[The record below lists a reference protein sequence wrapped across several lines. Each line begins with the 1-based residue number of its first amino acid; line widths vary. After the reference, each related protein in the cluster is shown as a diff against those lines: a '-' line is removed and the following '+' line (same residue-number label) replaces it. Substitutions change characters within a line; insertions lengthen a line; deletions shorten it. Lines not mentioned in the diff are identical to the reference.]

1 MPSLYL
7 LGTGAATT
15 DPFRTATM
23 LAVTDVASD
32 DRSTLLVD
40 CGGDVVQR
48 LQEAGASVDSVA
60 GLIVTHAHPDHCSGF
75 PLFVERMWLYEHHE
89 TIPVVGIEAAVE
101 QAEQLWDA
109 FSPITTG
116 WDIPELEYRTVP
128 YESDAVMW
136 HDPTWKVT
144 CAPVNH
150 GIYNVGL
157 RFEHVPTGRV
167 IAYSCDTA
175 PCDAVVHLAQ
185 DADVLIHE
193 ATGSM
198 DGHSSAVDAAE
209 AARDANADRLI
220 LVHLSAGDK
229 TPALRDARNI
239 FPHTELGVE
248 LQRIDV

>member
-23 LAVTDVASD
+23 LALTDATSEEP
-32 DRSTLLVD
+32 STLLVD

-48 LQEAGASVDSVA
+48 LREAGASVDSIA
-60 GLIVTHAHPDHCSGF
+60 GLIVTHAHPDHCAAF
-75 PLFVERMWLYEHHE
+75 PLFVERLWLYEHHE
-89 TIPVVGIEAAVE
+89 QIPVIGIEAAIN
-101 QAEQLWDA
+101 QARRTWDA

-116 WDIPELEYRTVP
+116 WDIPEVDYRVVP
-128 YESDAVMW
+128 YEQDAVMW

-185 DADVLIHE
+185 DADVLVHE
-193 ATGSM
+193 ATGSS
-198 DGHSSAVDAAE
+198 DGHSSAADAAR
-209 AARDANADRLI
+209 AAQNAGANRLI
-220 LVHLSAGDK
+220 LVHLSEGDK
-229 TPALRDARNI
+229 TAALREARDI

>member
-23 LAVTDVASD
+23 LALTDATSEVP
-32 DRSTLLVD
+32 STLLVD

-48 LQEAGASVDSVA
+48 LREAGASVDNIA
-60 GLIVTHAHPDHCSGF
+60 GLIVTHAHPDHCAAF
-75 PLFVERMWLYEHHE
+75 PLFVERIWLYGHHE
-89 TIPVVGIEAAVE
+89 QIPVIGIEAAIN
-101 QAEQLWDA
+101 QARRTWDA

-116 WDIPELEYRTVP
+116 WDIPEVDYRVVP
-128 YESDAVMW
+128 YEQDAVMW

-157 RFEHVPTGRV
+157 RFEHVSTGRV

-185 DADVLIHE
+185 NADVLVHE
-193 ATGSM
+193 ATGSG
-198 DGHSSAVDAAE
+198 DGHSSAADAAR
-209 AARDANADRLI
+209 AAQNADVDRLI
-220 LVHLSAGDK
+220 LVHLSEGDK
-229 TPALRDARNI
+229 AAALREARDI